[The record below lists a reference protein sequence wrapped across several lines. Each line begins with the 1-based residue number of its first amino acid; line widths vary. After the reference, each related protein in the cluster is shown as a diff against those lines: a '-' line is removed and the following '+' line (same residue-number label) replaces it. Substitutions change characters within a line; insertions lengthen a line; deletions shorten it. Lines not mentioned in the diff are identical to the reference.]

1 MHTYLPTYIRTYVH
15 TYIRTYVHTYIRT
28 YAHTYKRTYVHTY
41 IHTYIYIY
49 IHIYIYIYIHTWI
62 HDNIHINHYKSF
74 SIYIYIYI
82 CIILIYCTVYTCS
95 CSKQQ
100 GPNTAH
106 LPESKSQRQGNA
118 DHRFAAR
125 QCGEVPF
132 RFASFGSGQ
141 LPRGGEHVKFH
152 QTSWGGKRYHLK
164 VVCVILF
171 VSLRKDVTMF
181 SLVSTNCFTENWWRL
196 LRIILYPFFA
206 CFKDLEAG
214 PDRSRH
220 TPRSG
225 WSWPQVLA
233 QVDQNKEILPLSSDG
248 ATVLME
254 PGRRSAGFDSIWFYI
269 RRPFEDV
276 KQWEQ

>member
-1 MHTYLPTYIRTYVH
+1 MYYINLLYSLYMFMFQTAGAKHSTSPWVQVSAPRKRRSPICCTAMWWSSVSLCLVWIRTASE
-15 TYIRTYVHTYIRT
+15 RR
-28 YAHTYKRTYVHTY
+28 
-41 IHTYIYIY
+41 
-49 IHIYIYIYIHTWI
+49 W
-62 HDNIHINHYKSF
+62 
-74 SIYIYIYI
+74 
-82 CIILIYCTVYTCS
+82 TCQIS
-95 CSKQQ
+95 S
-100 GPNTAH
+100 N
-106 LPESKSQRQGNA
+106 
-118 DHRFAAR
+118 F
-125 QCGEVPF
+125 V
-132 RFASFGSGQ
+132 
-141 LPRGGEHVKFH
+141 
-152 QTSWGGKRYHLK
+152 GGKRYHLK

-254 PGRRSAGFDSIWFYI
+254 PGRRVSRFRFDMILHQKTLWRRETMRTIEQGFKI
-269 RRPFEDV
+269 EL
-276 KQWEQ
+276 